1 MRDGVES
8 VDAGGQMRDG
18 VESVDAGSQEWVSS
32 GWYDHYLKP
41 RSLGLMPPFHMTN
54 SLLP

>member
-8 VDAGGQMRDG
+8 VEDGWQMRDG
-18 VESVDAGSQEWVSS
+18 VESVDAGSWEWVSS
-32 GWYDHYLKP
+32 GRYDHYLKP